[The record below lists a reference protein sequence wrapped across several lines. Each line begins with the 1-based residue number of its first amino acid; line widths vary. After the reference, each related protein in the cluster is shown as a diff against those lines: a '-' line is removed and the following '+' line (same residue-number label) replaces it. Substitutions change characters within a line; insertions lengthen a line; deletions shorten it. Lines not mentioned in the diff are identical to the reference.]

1 MKKLDELLLL
11 KTDEEVKL
19 VEKTLSSN
27 KVEKWDC

>member
-27 KVEKWDC
+27 KVEKWHC